1 MFRPTSAFFD
11 DALTV
16 IENSFSSLPP
26 GTSFQSQMD
35 LAVAITRKLV
45 DNYMAIVEKN
55 VADMVPKA
63 IMRFLV
69 NRSRKGL
76 HQHLIATLY
85 KCVPGRP
92 PDAPLPHLH
101 LRLLVREDL
110 FANLMSENPEI
121 AL

>member
-1 MFRPTSAFFD
+1 
-11 DALTV
+11 
-16 IENSFSSLPP
+16 
-26 GTSFQSQMD
+26 MD

-85 KCVPGRP
+85 KCVPDWP
-92 PDAPLPHLH
+92 PDAPTYPPSIFTCGC
-101 LRLLVREDL
+101 LLGRT
-110 FANLMSENPEI
+110 NSPI
-121 AL
+121 S